1 MTLMNRSTSQ
11 YFGPK
16 RKSRV
21 VGGTDRLGRD
31 SRSANMPWR
40 ARALKALSAGY
51 DTRRV
56 FRRMK
61 SIRMNWPRVIVF
73 VK

>member
-1 MTLMNRSTSQ
+1 MTLINRSTSRNA
-11 YFGPK
+11 GLK

-21 VGGTDRLGRD
+21 VSGTDRLGRD

-40 ARALKALSAGY
+40 AQAVKARVGY

-61 SIRMNWPRVIVF
+61 SIRMNWPSVIVF